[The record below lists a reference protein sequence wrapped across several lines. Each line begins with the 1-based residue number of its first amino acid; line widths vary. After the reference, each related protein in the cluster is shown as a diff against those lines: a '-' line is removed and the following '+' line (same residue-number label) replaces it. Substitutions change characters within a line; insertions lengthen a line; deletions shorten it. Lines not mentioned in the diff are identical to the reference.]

1 MESILQAKGIYKEYE
16 GNVVLKN
23 ISITIQTDEFVAV
36 MGRSG
41 CGKSTLLYTLSGMDK
56 RDAGSVFLEGK
67 EISKLSEEEMSHLR
81 LEKMGFIFQNSSLLK
96 NLTIRDNI
104 IFPAFQLG
112 KLPRKEIN
120 QQAEKLM
127 KRTGIIE
134 VADHDI
140 KKVSGGQLQR
150 AAICR
155 ALINSPKIIF
165 GDEPTGALNSAATK
179 DVMDIFSE
187 LNQEE
192 TATMIVTHDAKVAAR
207 ATRIIYLADGE
218 ITGELRLGE
227 YSNEKSKEREK
238 TMLEWLERM
247 RF

>member
-1 MESILQAKGIYKEYE
+1 MKSILQAMGIYKQYE
-16 GNVVLKN
+16 GNAVLKN
-23 ISITIQTDEFVAV
+23 ISLSIQSDEFVAV

-56 RDAGSVFLEGK
+56 MDAGSVFLEEK
-67 EISKLSEEEMSHLR
+67 EISKFSEEEMSQLR
-81 LEKMGFIFQNSSLLK
+81 LKKMGFIFQNSSLLK

-120 QQAEKLM
+120 HQAELLM
-127 KRTGIIE
+127 NRTGIME

-140 KKVSGGQLQR
+140 KKVSGGQMQR

-155 ALINSPKIIF
+155 ALMNTPKIIF
-165 GDEPTGALNSAATK
+165 GDEPTGALNSTATK
-179 DVMDIFSE
+179 EVMDIFSE
-187 LNQEE
+187 LNDEG
-192 TATMIVTHDAKVAAR
+192 TAIMIVTHDAKVAAR
-207 ATRIIYLADGE
+207 ATRVIYLEDGE
-218 ITGELRLGE
+218 IKSELRLGK
-227 YSNEKSKEREK
+227 YSYEKSQQREK
-238 TMLEWLERM
+238 IMMEWLEYM